1 MASEVTFDLRFEIS
15 DPQNHYIGWYMVDL
29 LIKLGTCPE
38 KTWNIC
44 LFVDC
49 VSLRNA
55 VNINNKYNLLEK
67 EYGVDDSLADYMTS
81 VLDIG
86 YPQQFNTMTNDIAY
100 GTDFDL
106 EQKQAETGL
115 RRVLTENNFDLLELF
130 EALAVR

>member
-1 MASEVTFDLRFEIS
+1 M
-15 DPQNHYIGWYMVDL
+15 
-29 LIKLGTCPE
+29 
-38 KTWNIC
+38 
-44 LFVDC
+44 DC